1 MLETM
6 REYALERL
14 AERGDGEAVR
24 RRHAGFYLRLA
35 EEAEPA
41 LLGPEQ
47 LRWARRL
54 DSERGN
60 LRAALTL
67 GRRER
72 RGRGRPANRRRRSG
86 ASGRCGP
93 PTSRAASI
101 STGCS
106 PPAPARRRSAPSRRD
121 GLRPSPSTRVISRP
135 CVATSRR
142 ACPVFREL
150 GDDANLSG
158 HLGVLAF
165 AAIADGDDREARALA
180 EEALAV
186 AQQARDPMKEAYALS
201 TLGWVLAEQGK
212 LDESQR
218 VVEES
223 IRRARELGNV
233 RSVASWTKALGGI
246 TFLQGNY
253 PRARELFEQSLA
265 ILRSLDDAWGT
276 QGSLTGLAL
285 VALEEHDTDS
295 VRGLLDENFAILRE
309 PPPLSMANVLEIA
322 ARLAAAEDRDRRA
335 ARLFGAASVF
345 RGPTRTRMTDCEPRP
360 DPAPHIARLR
370 ATLGKRAFAETWAE
384 GTAMTLDQALAY
396 AQDEA
401 DIERA

>member
-1 MLETM
+1 M
-6 REYALERL
+6 RAADVEGREHLDRLLAAGSGSPSVRALAQGRAASL
-14 AERGDGEAVR
+14 AVYQGDFEAVR
-24 RRHAGFYLRLA
+24 RYL
-35 EEAEPA
+35 EAS
-41 LLGPEQ
+41 L
-47 LRWARRL
+47 
-54 DSERGN
+54 
-60 LRAALTL
+60 
-67 GRRER
+67 
-72 RGRGRPANRRRRSG
+72 
-86 ASGRCGP
+86 
-93 PTSRAASI
+93 
-101 STGCS
+101 
-106 PPAPARRRSAPSRRD
+106 
-121 GLRPSPSTRVISRP
+121 
-135 CVATSRR
+135 
-142 ACPVFREL
+142 PVFREL
-150 GDDANLSG
+150 GDHANLSG

-201 TLGWVLAEQGK
+201 TLGWVLAEQGE

-233 RSVASWTKALGGI
+233 RSVGSWTKALGGI

-295 VRGLLDENFAILRE
+295 VRGLLDENFAILRK
-309 PPPLSMANVLEIA
+309 SRHHYRSANVLEIA

-335 ARLFGAASVF
+335 ACLFGAASVF

-360 DPAPHIARLR
+360 DPTPHIARLR
-370 ATLGKRAFAETWAE
+370 ATLGQRAFAETWAE